1 MGRNPSATRACHP
14 EVHGISVSRNVYRR
28 GLVYAQTLKGVWGLD
43 HETTKEELL

>member
-1 MGRNPSATRACHP
+1 MGKNPGATRVCHP
-14 EVHGISVSRNVYRR
+14 EVHGISLSGNVYGR